1 MRINPTAP
9 TSAPRRGFT
18 LVELLIVIAI
28 IALLIGI
35 LLPGLGQAR
44 KTARRVIC
52 AANLQQYGTA
62 HLGYQ
67 ADYKDRIA
75 AYNWRAGVRYPEA
88 DPDIQFAPFRDVEAG
103 MNQAV
108 HILRRRGDRPD
119 IGLLRGRA
127 PHRRYNHLPLNDYLQ
142 QRLPEPTM
150 ACPEDRVL
158 LNWQRFPNNLDP
170 MPLRSSGSPVWLKLW
185 AFSSSYQLVPAAWSP
200 DQRTGSRNAVVQSL
214 TDHNLM
220 NFPADAPLGG
230 RGAWEIT
237 FPANKVGVFAFH
249 DRHSASF
256 GIYHAYAQ
264 AVAPA
269 MFWDGS
275 VRFER
280 TSDGNPGFQPRNPTS
295 PQPTRYQY
303 RPGNYGFEPPT
314 LSGAEYDLMDAGWY
328 RWTRGGLKGVDF
340 GAGEISTGQPF

>member
-1 MRINPTAP
+1 VHARIL
-9 TSAPRRGFT
+9 RRGFT

-52 AANLQQYGTA
+52 TANLQQYGTA
-62 HLGYQ
+62 HIAYA
-67 ADYKDRIA
+67 ADYKEKIA
-75 AYNWRAGVRYPEA
+75 AYNWRAGVRYLEA
-88 DPDIQFAPFRDVEAG
+88 DPDIQIAGRDVEAG

-108 HILRRRGDRPD
+108 HILRRRGDRGD
-119 IGLLRGRA
+119 IERLLGRA
-127 PHRRYNHLPLNDYLQ
+127 PHRRYSHLILNDYLQ
-142 QRLPEPTM
+142 HRLPEPTM

-158 LNWQRFPNNLDP
+158 LNWQRSPHALDP
-170 MPLRSSGSPVWLKLW
+170 MPLRSSASPVWLKLW
-185 AFSSSYQLVPAAWSP
+185 AYSSSYQLVPAAWSP
-200 DQRTGSRNAVVQSL
+200 DQRSGRINAIVQST

-220 NFPADAPLGG
+220 NFPSDAPLGG
-230 RGAWEIT
+230 RGYWEIA

-249 DRHSASF
+249 DMHSATF
-256 GIYHAYAQ
+256 GIYHAYEQ
-264 AVAPA
+264 AIAPA

-280 TSDGNPGFQPRNPTS
+280 TGDGNNGFQPRNPTS
-295 PQPTRYQY
+295 PAPTKYQY
-303 RPGNYGFEPPT
+303 RPGLYGFEPPT
-314 LSGAEYDLMDAGWY
+314 LSGPLYDTVDGQY

-340 GAGEISTGQPF
+340 GASEINTGQIR